1 VTGRIFDI
9 KKFAI
14 HDGPGIRTTVFF
26 KGCPL
31 RCKWCHNPESVSFE
45 RELAFFPH
53 KCIHCGRCI
62 KACPNGALSAGSE
75 RVLHDAS
82 KCKLCR
88 KCVQE
93 CPAEAIVCYG
103 DDMTVEQVLAD
114 VMKDKPFYDN
124 SGGGVTLSGGE
135 PLSHSEFALPL
146 LQELRKLGVHT
157 LLDTTGLAPTEIF
170 RKMVDAVD
178 DVYIDVKAVDDAKH
192 RELTG
197 VSNRKILEHLR
208 WLVREGGKNVTL
220 RVPLVP
226 NLNDTP
232 EDLDGLV
239 ELVVE
244 LRRLGP
250 VQRVEILPYHRI
262 GSGKYASLGR
272 EYLLAD
278 VVPHTKQRLREIVQH
293 LMSRGVEVYCSNL
306 LG

>member
-1 VTGRIFDI
+1 MTGRIFDI

-31 RCKWCHNPESVSFE
+31 HCLWCHNPESIGFE
-45 RELAFFPH
+45 PELAFFPH

-62 KACPNGALSAGSE
+62 KNCPNAALSAGDG
-75 RVLHDAS
+75 RVLRDTR

-88 KCVQE
+88 KCAQE

-103 DDMTVEQVLAD
+103 DDMTIERVVDE

-146 LQELRKLGVHT
+146 LGELRNRGVHR
-157 LLDTTGLAPTEIF
+157 LLDTTGLAPTDVFKE
-170 RKMVDAVD
+170 MVSAVD
-178 DVYIDVKAVDDAKH
+178 DVYFDVKVIDEAKH

-208 WLVREGGKNVTL
+208 WLVREGAKNVTL

-226 NLNDTP
+226 GLNDTP
-232 EDLDGLV
+232 ADLDAFAG
-239 ELVVE
+239 LVVE
-244 LRRLGP
+244 LRGLGT
-250 VQRVEILPYHRI
+250 VQQVEMLPYHRI
-262 GSGKYASLGR
+262 GSGKYASLGM
-272 EYLLAD
+272 EYRLAA
-278 VVPHTKQRLREIVQH
+278 VVPHTKDRLREIVQH
-293 LMSRGVEVYCSNL
+293 LKFRGVEVYCSSL
-306 LG
+306 SG